1 MEDAIKLAAVKVA
14 RKYFPSITELSPQQ
28 FRILTSVIAE
38 SKDTLAILPTGHGK
52 SLPYQL
58 APYISKELEL
68 SAIMEIQVNQL
79 KKAGI
84 SACFLHVDTTDKQEL
99 MQGNFSIVFG
109 TPEAWLESKE
119 WQEMLRSKVYQERLL
134 LLVADEAHCVPN
146 W

>member
-1 MEDAIKLAAVKVA
+1 
-14 RKYFPSITELSPQQ
+14 
-28 FRILTSVIAE
+28 
-38 SKDTLAILPTGHGK
+38 
-52 SLPYQL
+52 
-58 APYISKELEL
+58 
-68 SAIMEIQVNQL
+68 MEIQVNQL

-84 SACFLHVDTTDKQEL
+84 SACFLQVDTTDKQEL